1 MRIYRIASKR
11 KRYICKNATNMKKAG
26 INTLL
31 YLFVVI
37 CVVNCFVSCGKSSP
51 NNGDNH
57 DPIEDNT
64 DYKAT
69 NEVKTV
75 VLKSSS
81 IGPYGNRDFSKTIV
95 LLESFYYRLNLC
107 RTGDDIYFIRF
118 VRDDGWKVIDF
129 SGGGRYALGNYL
141 LDMGEVSA
149 ITDITSKEKTAYKDY
164 GVAFE
169 EFEAQRFSLG
179 PKLGFAVRVAVDRT
193 ESEYQYVRFFVSD
206 YKMSASGDT
215 VESYTIQYQLF

>member
-1 MRIYRIASKR
+1 
-11 KRYICKNATNMKKAG
+11 MKKAG

-81 IGPYGNRDFSKTIV
+81 IDSNGNYDFSETKV
-95 LLESFYYRLNLC
+95 LLESFYRRVSFC
-107 RTGDDIYFIRF
+107 RMGDDIYFISF
-118 VRDDGWKVIDF
+118 FRDNGWQVSDDA
-129 SGGGRYALGNYL
+129 GGYDV
-141 LDMGEVSA
+141 LDMGEISA
-149 ITDITSKEKTAYKDY
+149 LTDITSKEIHKYGRP
-164 GVAFE
+164 GVAFSG
-169 EFEAQRFSLG
+169 FLATRFRLG
-179 PKLGFAVRVAVDRT
+179 PKIGFAIRAVIDRDGKD
-193 ESEYQYVRFFVSD
+193 YQFVRFYVSD
-206 YKMSASGDT
+206 YKMSTSGDT